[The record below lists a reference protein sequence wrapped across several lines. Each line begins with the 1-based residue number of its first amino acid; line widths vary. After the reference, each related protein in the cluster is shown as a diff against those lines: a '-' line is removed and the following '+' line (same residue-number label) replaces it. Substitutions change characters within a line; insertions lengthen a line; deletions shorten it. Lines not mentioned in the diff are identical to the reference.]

1 MGLLDKASAERKNKV
16 STASKAVTLED
27 IQKKKF

>member
-1 MGLLDKASAERKNKV
+1 MGLLDKASEERKNKV
-16 STASKAVTLED
+16 AAASTAVAFED